1 MYIIERTL
9 IFYKTGHEFYVCKQ
23 FCHVKNKNS
32 LKKTEKLLQIH
43 SLNIPDITCHF
54 TMLEGRFFCFRNF
67 NNFMCSDDI
76 FSRILLS
83 VKNLKDTQTLQFVK
97 SLRLEL
103 RSVSEQ
109 SL

>member
-1 MYIIERTL
+1 
-9 IFYKTGHEFYVCKQ
+9 
-23 FCHVKNKNS
+23 
-32 LKKTEKLLQIH
+32 
-43 SLNIPDITCHF
+43 
-54 TMLEGRFFCFRNF
+54 MLEGRFFCFRNF